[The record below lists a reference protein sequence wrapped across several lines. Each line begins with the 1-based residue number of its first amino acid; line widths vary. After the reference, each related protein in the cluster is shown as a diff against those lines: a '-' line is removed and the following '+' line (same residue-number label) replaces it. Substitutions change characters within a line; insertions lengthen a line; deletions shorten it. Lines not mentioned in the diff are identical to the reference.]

1 MPEPLRSVFTLQ
13 SQLHPLT
20 VNGDPCA
27 WLAAQA
33 KPGMALLAH
42 ADDGVIWG
50 LGETGALRFPSAQV
64 LVQAPWR
71 APTLQ
76 MARLFDSDHE
86 VFLWRIDEGCWQ
98 ARVIKDGAG
107 DQVACIDERQL
118 LWGTNATVNDG
129 VFTRVVEGQ
138 QGMVHAFPRMV
149 GASALSPARRPRL
162 HVRHYLTEDVN
173 TGWQRIAYSRLTGVS
188 V

>member
-13 SQLHPLT
+13 SLLRPLT
-20 VNGDPCA
+20 VNGDPCV
-27 WLAAQA
+27 WLEAQA
-33 KPGMALLAH
+33 KPGMVLLAH

-50 LGETGALRFPSAQV
+50 LGETGSLRFPRTQV
-64 LVQAPWR
+64 LVQATWR
-71 APTLQ
+71 ATTLQ

-86 VFLWRIDEGCWQ
+86 VFLWRVDEGRWLV
-98 ARVIKDGAG
+98 RIIEDGVG
-107 DQVACIDERQL
+107 NQVACIDERQL

-129 VFTRVVEGQ
+129 AFTRVVEGQ
-138 QGMVHAFPRMV
+138 QGMVHAFPQKV
-149 GASALSPARRPRL
+149 DATALSTARRPKL
-162 HVRHYLTEDVN
+162 HVRHYLIEDD